1 MTVARP
7 GFRSVTA
14 RLVASDVQG
23 LVEFLR
29 IVFGATGELEVD
41 RPAEMRIGDSI
52 ILVSAAGIREAFPG
66 FLYVYVDDA
75 DATYRRAVA
84 AGAATVEKPLDTP
97 YGDRRAMVKD
107 PWGNVWQIAQW
118 SGRASGGG

>member
-1 MTVARP
+1 MTAARP
-7 GFRSVTA
+7 GFRSVTP
-14 RLVASDVQG
+14 RLVATDAQG

-29 IVFGATGELEVD
+29 IVFAASGELEAD
-41 RPAEMRIGDSI
+41 RPAEMRIGDST
-52 ILVSAAGIREAFPG
+52 ILVSAAGIRESFPG

-84 AGAATVEKPLDTP
+84 AGAATVERPFDTP
-97 YGDRRAMVKD
+97 YGDRGAMVRD

-118 SGRASGGG
+118 SRPASRDR